1 MNNLNQEK
9 KNTYNKEKSLRIL
22 LEKNPIQVAIEDMK
36 ELDIQRKDFEEKSGN
51 YHLLKEKKKTETNRK
66 KIVISKAETK
76 NRSDGMKTTP
86 LN

>member
-1 MNNLNQEK
+1 
-9 KNTYNKEKSLRIL
+9 
-22 LEKNPIQVAIEDMK
+22 MK